1 MLQAIDATTGAA
13 MPHSGAA
20 VWLGLR
26 TVRNLHKG
34 LTWAWLDT
42 VCQYRRSKIGP
53 LWETINVLVMTL
65 GIAVVSSAVI
75 GGTISDLTAYIG
87 LGIIVWTA
95 ITAQI
100 GDGASTF
107 VRNREYILSSNLSV
121 DFYVARMVFRILI
134 TFCHHIVLYFVGI
147 AVGLISLHWTA
158 LLAIPGIVLLFVN
171 GFWVITLLAFL
182 CARFRD
188 VELIIRNLLQLAFF
202 VTPVFWDYRRVLTG
216 RQYIIDYNVLF
227 YFIEIIRAPL
237 LGEVPSAKTYAVVL
251 SVTVVGYGLAYLAY
265 RGMRR
270 NLAFFV

>member
-1 MLQAIDATTGAA
+1 MSHAFDATTGAA

-20 VWLGLR
+20 LWLGLR

-75 GGTISDLTAYIG
+75 GGTMSDLIVYIG
-87 LGIIVWTA
+87 LGIIVWQA

-100 GDGASTF
+100 GEGASTF
-107 VRNREYILSSNLSV
+107 IRNREYILSSNLSV
-121 DFYVARMVFRILI
+121 DFYVARMIFRILI
-134 TFCHHIVLYFVGI
+134 TFGHHILLYFVGI
-147 AVGLISLHWTA
+147 ALGLISLHWTA
-158 LLAIPGIVLLFVN
+158 LLALPGIVLLFVN

-202 VTPVFWDYRRVLTG
+202 VTPVFWDYRRVLSG
-216 RQYIIDYNVLF
+216 REYIIDYNVLF
-227 YFIEIIRAPL
+227 YFLEIVRAPL
-237 LGEVPSAKTYAVVL
+237 LGEVPSGKTYVVVL
-251 SVTVVGYGLAYLAY
+251 SVTVAGYALAYLAY

>member
-1 MLQAIDATTGAA
+1 
-13 MPHSGAA
+13 
-20 VWLGLR
+20 
-26 TVRNLHKG
+26 
-34 LTWAWLDT
+34 
-42 VCQYRRSKIGP
+42 
-53 LWETINVLVMTL
+53 
-65 GIAVVSSAVI
+65 
-75 GGTISDLTAYIG
+75 
-87 LGIIVWTA
+87 
-95 ITAQI
+95 
-100 GDGASTF
+100 
-107 VRNREYILSSNLSV
+107 
-121 DFYVARMVFRILI
+121 
-134 TFCHHIVLYFVGI
+134 VLYFVGI

-227 YFIEIIRAPL
+227 YFIEIVRAPL

>member
-1 MLQAIDATTGAA
+1 MLQAFDATTGAA

-134 TFCHHIVLYFVGI
+134 TFCHHILLYFVGI